1 MNEIIFL
8 IEDDP
13 EGGYNA
19 QALGH
24 SIYTDGETVE
34 ELKENITDALSCHFD
49 NLQDIP
55 QVIRL
60 HFVREEILTY
70 APNTKGCLA

>member
-19 QALGH
+19 QALGY
-24 SIYTDGETVE
+24 SIFTEGETVE
-34 ELKENITDALSCHFD
+34 EIKENIADALSCYF
-49 NLQDIP
+49 NKLEDIP
-55 QVIRL
+55 KIGRFRDDKYGSISQ
-60 HFVREEILTY
+60 
-70 APNTKGCLA
+70 KCK